1 MERHWKYFL
10 LLLWL
15 SYLFV
20 SGVLLFTRGFL
31 LNREVLPQKAKCKL
45 ANVIC
50 NVTNQ
55 SNTDSHSSLQSS
67 DNYFSAEPPQ
77 CVQEMWREKSDSTEN
92 QLTCSL
98 SVTKVVL
105 IVIDALKFD
114 FVYFDE
120 RLMDHELL
128 PYQNKLTVI
137 NDLLIKEP
145 NYSRL
150 FKFIADPPTTTMQRL
165 KGLTT
170 GSLPTFI
177 DVGSNFATPEINE
190 DNLLDQIKAQNKN
203 IVFMGDDTWSG
214 LYPNRFVREY
224 SYPSFDVWDL
234 DTVDN
239 GIMNHLLREI
249 VKKDWSLLV
258 AHFLGVDHCGHR
270 YGPYH
275 SEMARKLSE
284 MNDMIRYRDILHK
297 YACVRVCSDG
307 IYNFIILYFFF
318 IADQWWIQLMMIQCC
333 LLLVIM
339 E

>member
-1 MERHWKYFL
+1 MERHWKCFL

-15 SYLFV
+15 SYLLV

-31 LNREVLPQKAKCKL
+31 LNREVLPQKAKCKP

-50 NVTNQ
+50 YVTNQ
-55 SNTDSHSSLQSS
+55 SNTNSHSSLQSS
-67 DNYFSAEPPQ
+67 DNYFSGETPQ
-77 CVQEMWREKSDSTEN
+77 CVQETWSDWTEN
-92 QLTCSL
+92 QLTCSS

-145 NYSRL
+145 NYTRL

-203 IVFMGDDTWSG
+203 IVFMGDDTWLG

-224 SYPSFDVWDL
+224 AYPSFNVWDL

-284 MNDMIRYRDILHK
+284 MNDMIRYQVILHK
-297 YACVRVCSDG
+297 YACVRMRSE
-307 IYNFIILYFFF
+307 
-318 IADQWWIQLMMIQCC
+318 WI
-333 LLLVIM
+333 
-339 E
+339 

>member
-1 MERHWKYFL
+1 MERQWKCFL

-31 LNREVLPQKAKCKL
+31 LNREVLPQKAKCKP
-45 ANVIC
+45 ANLTC
-50 NVTNQ
+50 NVTTNH
-55 SNTDSHSSLQSS
+55 SNSNFHSPLQSS
-67 DNYFSAEPPQ
+67 HNCFSAEPRHYA
-77 CVQEMWREKSDSTEN
+77 QEMRKEQNDMTEN
-92 QLTCSL
+92 QLACSL

-114 FVYFDE
+114 FVYFDDK
-120 RLMDHELL
+120 LMDHELL
-128 PYQNKLTVI
+128 PYQNKLTII
-137 NDLLIKEP
+137 NDLLTKEP
-145 NYSRL
+145 NYTRL

-203 IVFMGDDTWSG
+203 IVFLGDDTWSG
-214 LYPNRFVREY
+214 LYPNRFIREH
-224 SYPSFDVWDL
+224 SYPSFNVWDL
-234 DTVDN
+234 DTVDS
-239 GIMNHLLREI
+239 GIMNHLLQEI
-249 VKKDWSLLV
+249 VRKDWSLLV

-275 SEMARKLSE
+275 SEMARKLHE
-284 MNDMIRYRDILHK
+284 MNDMIRYRYILQKHMCM
-297 YACVRVCSDG
+297 CVFRMS
-307 IYNFIILYFFF
+307 IIV
-318 IADQWWIQLMMIQCC
+318 CC
-333 LLLVIM
+333 LLLQISGGYN
-339 E
+339 

>member
-1 MERHWKYFL
+1 MERRCNYFL
-10 LLLWL
+10 LLLWC
-15 SYLFV
+15 SYLLL

-31 LNREVLPQKAKCKL
+31 LNREVLPHIAKCKPS
-45 ANVIC
+45 NVIC
-50 NVTNQ
+50 D
-55 SNTDSHSSLQSS
+55 NTSHSNDNFRSFLQRNH
-67 DNYFSAEPPQ
+67 DENFIKEPHQ
-77 CVQEMWREKSDSTEN
+77 CLQEELWTEQNDSTEK
-92 QLTCSL
+92 QMTCWL
-98 SVTKVVL
+98 SRAKVVL

-120 RLMDHELL
+120 KLKDQELL

-137 NDLLIKEP
+137 NDLLTKEP
-145 NYSRL
+145 NHTRL

-214 LYPNRFVREY
+214 LYPKRFIREY
-224 SYPSFDVWDL
+224 SYPSFNVWDL
-234 DTVDN
+234 DTVDS
-239 GIMNHLLREI
+239 GIMNHLLSEI

-275 SEMARKLSE
+275 SEMARKLNE
-284 MNDMIRYRDILHK
+284 MNDMIRYGQISHRLTHP
-297 YACVRVCSDG
+297 
-307 IYNFIILYFFF
+307 F
-318 IADQWWIQLMMIQCC
+318 
-333 LLLVIM
+333 
-339 E
+339 